1 MITVSN
7 DNDVK
12 IEMINDNYYQVS
24 FSTILNSNSNIRE
37 IMNQNKLYELLKVL
51 NVDIIDFFEMNSE
64 NGLDNIKYI
73 FNFGNFMSDF
83 FEKSEEVKYCLNVTN
98 STLKISENKY
108 EINGTTNE
116 NYNGSIKLA
125 KITDIVIMLEIIEE
139 NIIVFFLS
147 YKNNDDDFNKIQKKT
162 LVNVISKILGKLK
175 LYLE

>member
-12 IEMINDNYYQVS
+12 IEMNDDNFYQVS
-24 FSTILNSNSNIRE
+24 FCTTLNSNSNIRE
-37 IMNQNKLYELLKVL
+37 IMKQNKLYELLKVL
-51 NVDIIDFFEMNSE
+51 NVDIIELFEMESE
-64 NGLDNIKYI
+64 NGIDNIKYV

-98 STLKISENKY
+98 STLQISEDKY
-108 EINGTTNE
+108 EIKGTTNE
-116 NYNGSIKLA
+116 KNYNGSIKLA
-125 KITDIVIMLEIIEE
+125 KITDIVIVLEIINE
-139 NIIVFFLS
+139 NVIVFLS
-147 YKNNDDDFNKIQKKT
+147 YKNNDNDFNKIQKKA